1 MPPPEGAPTPAP
13 SELATDQPAPETVPA
28 LSKADAGL
36 SAVDNTADV
45 DKPVSAAQQAALD
58 LKADET
64 GIVRGADGRRYWM
77 VACAVRNSGPGSP

>member
-1 MPPPEGAPTPAP
+1 MP

-77 VACAVRNSGPGSP
+77 VACAVRNSGPRSP